1 MSNNRS
7 AELEK
12 LFDEWRKRHISE
24 DYSNDKISK
33 NKISKNKISK
43 NNFIPDGIIDEA
55 SYMQS
60 PKKILFIAKE
70 AACLKEE
77 NTIEKNFE
85 IAQNDGFW
93 CRRVVLGEEKR
104 GTHFSSGL
112 ALLANAIL
120 NENFETPEKDISALR
135 YVAFMNINK
144 RGGFTKCHQRI
155 LREYVQKYR
164 DLIEEEIKIISPD
177 IIVCCGVGIRDDLLK
192 KYVHIPDEN
201 VPVLEVY
208 HPSYWFVKDTDKLKK
223 LEDEFKSIQR

>member
-24 DYSNDKISK
+24 DYSND
-33 NKISKNKISK
+33 KISK

-85 IAQNDGFW
+85 AAQNDGFW
-93 CRRVVLGEEKR
+93 CRRVVLGEES
-104 GTHFSSGL
+104 GTRFSSGL

-144 RGGFTKCHQRI
+144 RGGFTECKTKL
-155 LREYVQKYR
+155 LRDYAQNYK
-164 DLIEEEIKIISPD
+164 DLIDREIKIISPD
-177 IIVCCGVGIRDDLLK
+177 IIVCCGIGVRDCLSGVDFCKSL
-192 KYVHIPDEN
+192 
-201 VPVLEVY
+201 PVLEVY
-208 HPSYWFVKDTDKLKK
+208 HPSARYKTDTDRLKK
-223 LEDEFKSIQR
+223 LEDELKNAQF

>member
-24 DYSNDKISK
+24 DYSND
-33 NKISKNKISK
+33 KISK

-70 AACLKEE
+70 AACLDKKKKTAEE
-77 NTIEKNFE
+77 NFE
-85 IAQNDGFW
+85 AAQNDGFW
-93 CRRVVLGEEKR
+93 CRRVVLEGEG
-104 GTHFSSGL
+104 GTRFSSGL

-144 RGGFTKCHQRI
+144 RGGFTECKTK
-155 LREYVQKYR
+155 LSDYAKNYK
-164 DLIEEEIKIISPD
+164 DLIDREIKIISPD
-177 IIVCCGVGIRDDLLK
+177 IIVCCGIGVRRCLSGVDSCKSL
-192 KYVHIPDEN
+192 
-201 VPVLEVY
+201 PVLEVY
-208 HPSYWFVKDTDKLKK
+208 HPSARYKTDTDRLKK
-223 LEDEFKSIQR
+223 LEDELKNAQF

>member
-24 DYSNDKISK
+24 DYSND
-33 NKISKNKISK
+33 KISK

-70 AACLKEE
+70 AACLDNTEETTAEE
-77 NTIEKNFE
+77 NFE
-85 IAQNDGFW
+85 AAQKDGFW
-93 CRRVVLGEEKR
+93 CRRVVLEGEG
-104 GTHFSSGL
+104 GTRFSSGL

-144 RGGFTKCHQRI
+144 RGGFTECKTK
-155 LREYVQKYR
+155 LSDYAKNYK
-164 DLIEEEIKIISPD
+164 DLIDREIKIISPD
-177 IIVCCGVGIRDDLLK
+177 IIVCCGSDVRGCLSGVDSCKSL
-192 KYVHIPDEN
+192 
-201 VPVLEVY
+201 PVLEVY
-208 HPSYWFVKDTDKLKK
+208 HPSSRYKTDTDRLKK
-223 LEDEFKSIQR
+223 LEDELKNAQF

>member
-33 NKISKNKISK
+33 NKISKN
-43 NNFIPDGIIDEA
+43 NFIPDGIIDEA
-55 SYMQS
+55 LYMQS
-60 PKKILFIAKE
+60 HKKILFIAKE
-70 AACLKEE
+70 AACFKKE

-93 CRRVVLGEEKR
+93 CRRAAFGEAKGR
-104 GTHFSSGL
+104 FSSGL

-144 RGGFTKCHQRI
+144 RGGFTECKTKF
-155 LREYVQKYR
+155 LRDYAEIYK
-164 DLIEEEIKIISPD
+164 DLIDREIKIISPD
-177 IIVCCGVGIRDDLLK
+177 IIVCCGSGVRDCLS
-192 KYVHIPDEN
+192 N
-201 VPVLEVY
+201 VDSCKSIPVLEVY
-208 HPSYWFVKDTDKLKK
+208 HPSYWLVKDTDKLKK
-223 LEDEFKSIQR
+223 LEDEFKSIQQ

>member
-7 AELEK
+7 AELDE
-12 LFDEWRKRHISE
+12 LFEEWRERHE
-24 DYSNDKISK
+24 AENYDGENISK
-33 NKISKNKISK
+33 S
-43 NNFIPDGIIDEA
+43 NFIPDGIIDEA

-70 AACLKEE
+70 AACFKKE

-85 IAQNDGFW
+85 TAQKDGFW

-104 GTHFSSGL
+104 GTGFSSGL

-144 RGGFTKCHQRI
+144 RGGFTECETD
-155 LREYVQKYR
+155 LAAYVKKYK
-164 DLIEEEIKIISPD
+164 DLIDREIRIISPD
-177 IIVCCGVGIRDDLLK
+177 IIVCCGMGVRGRISGVDSCKSL
-192 KYVHIPDEN
+192 
-201 VPVLEVY
+201 PVLEVY
-208 HPSYWFVKDTDKLKK
+208 HPSARYKTDTDRLKK
-223 LEDEFKSIQR
+223 LEDELKNAQF

>member
-1 MSNNRS
+1 MSDNRS

-24 DYSNDKISK
+24 DYSND
-33 NKISKNKISK
+33 KISK

-70 AACLKEE
+70 AACLDKTEKTTAEE
-77 NTIEKNFE
+77 NFE
-85 IAQNDGFW
+85 TAQNDGFW

-104 GTHFSSGL
+104 GTSFSSGL

-144 RGGFTKCHQRI
+144 RGGFTECETD
-155 LREYVQKYR
+155 LAAYAAYVEKYK
-164 DLIEEEIKIISPD
+164 DLIDREIKIISPD
-177 IIVCCGVGIRDDLLK
+177 IIVCCGMGVRDCLSGVDSCKSL
-192 KYVHIPDEN
+192 
-201 VPVLEVY
+201 PVLEVY
-208 HPSYWFVKDTDKLKK
+208 HPSARYKTDTDRLKK
-223 LEDEFKSIQR
+223 LEDELKNAQF

>member
-24 DYSNDKISK
+24 DYSND
-33 NKISKNKISK
+33 KISK

-70 AACLKEE
+70 AACLDKTEKTTAEE
-77 NTIEKNFE
+77 NFE
-85 IAQNDGFW
+85 TAQNDGFW

-104 GTHFSSGL
+104 GTGFSSGL

-144 RGGFTKCHQRI
+144 RGGFTECKTKL
-155 LREYVQKYR
+155 LRDYAQNYK
-164 DLIEEEIKIISPD
+164 DLIDREIKKISPD
-177 IIVCCGVGIRDDLLK
+177 IIVCCGSGVRDCLS
-192 KYVHIPDEN
+192 N
-201 VPVLEVY
+201 VDSCKSDPVLEVY
-208 HPSYWFVKDTDKLKK
+208 HPSYWLVKDTDKLKK
-223 LEDEFKSIQR
+223 LEDEFKSIQQ

>member
-33 NKISKNKISK
+33 NKTSKNKISK

-60 PKKILFIAKE
+60 PKKILFIVKE
-70 AACLKEE
+70 AACLKKG
-77 NTIEKNFE
+77 NTIEENFE
-85 IAQNDGFW
+85 TAQNDGFW

-104 GTHFSSGL
+104 GTGFSSGL

-144 RGGFTKCHQRI
+144 RGGFTECKTDL
-155 LREYVQKYR
+155 LRDYAQNYK
-164 DLIEEEIKIISPD
+164 DLIDREIKIISPD
-177 IIVCCGVGIRDDLLK
+177 IIVCCGMGVRDCLSGVDSCKSL
-192 KYVHIPDEN
+192 
-201 VPVLEVY
+201 PVLEVY
-208 HPSYWFVKDTDKLKK
+208 HPSARYKTDTDRLKK
-223 LEDEFKSIQR
+223 LEDELKNAQF

>member
-1 MSNNRS
+1 MSDNRS

-24 DYSNDKISK
+24 DYSND
-33 NKISKNKISK
+33 KISK

-70 AACLKEE
+70 AACLDKTEKTTAEE
-77 NTIEKNFE
+77 NFE
-85 IAQNDGFW
+85 TAQNDGFW

-104 GTHFSSGL
+104 GTSFSSGL

-144 RGGFTKCHQRI
+144 RGGFTECKTKL
-155 LREYVQKYR
+155 LRDYAQNYK
-164 DLIEEEIKIISPD
+164 DLIDREIKIISPD
-177 IIVCCGVGIRDDLLK
+177 IIVCCGSGVRDCLSGVDSCKSL
-192 KYVHIPDEN
+192 
-201 VPVLEVY
+201 PVLEVY
-208 HPSYWFVKDTDKLKK
+208 HPSARYKTDTDRLKK
-223 LEDEFKSIQR
+223 LEDELKNAQF

>member
-24 DYSNDKISK
+24 DYSND
-33 NKISKNKISK
+33 KISK

-70 AACLKEE
+70 AACLDKTEKTTAEE
-77 NTIEKNFE
+77 IFE
-85 IAQNDGFW
+85 TAQIDGFW

-104 GTHFSSGL
+104 GTSFSSGL

-144 RGGFTKCHQRI
+144 RGGFTECKTKL
-155 LREYVQKYR
+155 LRDYAQNYK
-164 DLIEEEIKIISPD
+164 DLIDREIKIISPD
-177 IIVCCGVGIRDDLLK
+177 IIVCCGMGVRGCLSGVDSCKSL
-192 KYVHIPDEN
+192 
-201 VPVLEVY
+201 PVLEVY
-208 HPSYWFVKDTDKLKK
+208 HPSARYKTDTDRLKK
-223 LEDEFKSIQR
+223 LEDELKNAQF

>member
-24 DYSNDKISK
+24 DYSN
-33 NKISKNKISK
+33 NEISK

-60 PKKILFIAKE
+60 PKKILFVAKE
-70 AACLKEE
+70 AACLKKE
-77 NTIEKNFE
+77 NTIEENFE

-104 GTHFSSGL
+104 GTGFSSGL

-144 RGGFTKCHQRI
+144 RGGFTRCQIRR
-155 LREYVQKYR
+155 LAAYVEKYK
-164 DLIEEEIKIISPD
+164 DLIDREIRIISPD
-177 IIVCCGVGIRDDLLK
+177 IIVCCGSDVRTCLSNIDSCK
-192 KYVHIPDEN
+192 S

>member
-33 NKISKNKISK
+33 NKTSKNKISK

-70 AACLKEE
+70 AACLKKG
-77 NTIEKNFE
+77 NTIEENFE
-85 IAQNDGFW
+85 TAQNDGFW

-104 GTHFSSGL
+104 GTGFSSGL

-135 YVAFMNINK
+135 YVAFMNINN
-144 RGGFTKCHQRI
+144 RGGFTECKTDL
-155 LREYVQKYR
+155 LRDYAQNYK
-164 DLIEEEIKIISPD
+164 DLIDREIKIISPD
-177 IIVCCGVGIRDDLLK
+177 IIVCCGMGVRDCLSGVDSCKSL
-192 KYVHIPDEN
+192 
-201 VPVLEVY
+201 PVLEVY
-208 HPSYWFVKDTDKLKK
+208 HPSARYKTDTDRLKK
-223 LEDEFKSIQR
+223 LEDELKNAQF

>member
-1 MSNNRS
+1 MSDNRS

-24 DYSNDKISK
+24 DYSND
-33 NKISKNKISK
+33 KISK

-70 AACLKEE
+70 AACLDKTEKTTAEE
-77 NTIEKNFE
+77 NFE
-85 IAQNDGFW
+85 TAQNDGFW

-104 GTHFSSGL
+104 GTSFSSRL

-144 RGGFTKCHQRI
+144 RGGFTECKTKL
-155 LREYVQKYR
+155 LRDYAQNYK
-164 DLIEEEIKIISPD
+164 DLIDREIKIISPD
-177 IIVCCGVGIRDDLLK
+177 IIVCCGMGVRGCLSGVDSCKSL
-192 KYVHIPDEN
+192 
-201 VPVLEVY
+201 PVLEVY
-208 HPSYWFVKDTDKLKK
+208 HPSARYKTDTDRLKK
-223 LEDEFKSIQR
+223 LEDELKNAQF

>member
-1 MSNNRS
+1 MSDNRS

-24 DYSNDKISK
+24 DYSND
-33 NKISKNKISK
+33 KISK

-70 AACLKEE
+70 AACLKKG

-93 CRRVVLGEEKR
+93 CRRVVLGEEG
-104 GTHFSSGL
+104 GTGFSSGL

-144 RGGFTKCHQRI
+144 RGGFTECKTK
-155 LREYVQKYR
+155 LSGYVKNYK
-164 DLIEEEIKIISPD
+164 DLIDREIKIISPD
-177 IIVCCGVGIRDDLLK
+177 IIVCCGSGVRTCLSNIDSCK
-192 KYVHIPDEN
+192 S

>member
-24 DYSNDKISK
+24 DYSND
-33 NKISKNKISK
+33 KISK

-70 AACLKEE
+70 AACLDKTEKTTAEE
-77 NTIEKNFE
+77 NFE
-85 IAQNDGFW
+85 AAQKDGFW
-93 CRRVVLGEEKR
+93 CRRVVLEKEG
-104 GTHFSSGL
+104 GTRFSSGL

-144 RGGFTKCHQRI
+144 RGGFTECDPKL
-155 LREYVQKYR
+155 LRDYAQNYK
-164 DLIEEEIKIISPD
+164 DLIDREIRIISPD
-177 IIVCCGVGIRDDLLK
+177 IIVCCGSDVRDCLSGVDSCKSL
-192 KYVHIPDEN
+192 
-201 VPVLEVY
+201 PVLEVY
-208 HPSYWFVKDTDKLKK
+208 HPSARYKTDTDRLKK
-223 LEDEFKSIQR
+223 LEDELKNAQF

>member
-24 DYSNDKISK
+24 DYSND
-33 NKISKNKISK
+33 KISK

-70 AACLKEE
+70 AACLDKTEKTTAEE
-77 NTIEKNFE
+77 NFE
-85 IAQNDGFW
+85 AAQKDGFW
-93 CRRVVLGEEKR
+93 CRRVVLEGEG
-104 GTHFSSGL
+104 GTRFSSGL

-144 RGGFTKCHQRI
+144 RGGFTECKTKL
-155 LREYVQKYR
+155 LRDYAKKYK
-164 DLIEEEIKIISPD
+164 DLIDREIRIISPD
-177 IIVCCGVGIRDDLLK
+177 IIVCCGSDVRDCLSGVDSCKSL
-192 KYVHIPDEN
+192 
-201 VPVLEVY
+201 PVLEVY
-208 HPSYWFVKDTDKLKK
+208 HPSSRYKTDTDRLKK
-223 LEDEFKSIQR
+223 LEDELKNAQF

>member
-1 MSNNRS
+1 MSDNRS

-24 DYSNDKISK
+24 DYSND
-33 NKISKNKISK
+33 KISK

-70 AACLKEE
+70 AACLKKG

-93 CRRVVLGEEKR
+93 CRRVVLGEEG
-104 GTHFSSGL
+104 GTSFSSGL

-144 RGGFTKCHQRI
+144 RGGFTECETD
-155 LREYVQKYR
+155 LDAYVEKYE
-164 DLIEEEIKIISPD
+164 DLIDREIKIISPD
-177 IIVCCGVGIRDDLLK
+177 IIVCCGMGVRGCLSGVDSCKSL
-192 KYVHIPDEN
+192 
-201 VPVLEVY
+201 PVLEVY
-208 HPSYWFVKDTDKLKK
+208 HPSARYKTDTDRLKK
-223 LEDEFKSIQR
+223 LEDELKNAQS

>member
-33 NKISKNKISK
+33 N
-43 NNFIPDGIIDEA
+43 NFIPDGIIDEA

-60 PKKILFIAKE
+60 PTKILFIAKE
-70 AACLKEE
+70 AACLDKTEKTTAEE
-77 NTIEKNFE
+77 NFE
-85 IAQNDGFW
+85 TAQNDGFW

-104 GTHFSSGL
+104 ETSFSSGL

-144 RGGFTKCHQRI
+144 RGGFTECKTKL
-155 LREYVQKYR
+155 LRDYAQNY
-164 DLIEEEIKIISPD
+164 
-177 IIVCCGVGIRDDLLK
+177 
-192 KYVHIPDEN
+192 
-201 VPVLEVY
+201 
-208 HPSYWFVKDTDKLKK
+208 KD
-223 LEDEFKSIQR
+223 

>member
-1 MSNNRS
+1 MSDNRS

-24 DYSNDKISK
+24 DYSND
-33 NKISKNKISK
+33 KISK

-70 AACLKEE
+70 AACLKKG

-85 IAQNDGFW
+85 TAQNDGFW
-93 CRRVVLGEEKR
+93 CRRVVLGEEG
-104 GTHFSSGL
+104 GTSFSSGL

-144 RGGFTKCHQRI
+144 RGGFTECETD
-155 LREYVQKYR
+155 LDAYVEKYK
-164 DLIEEEIKIISPD
+164 DLIDREIKIISPD
-177 IIVCCGVGIRDDLLK
+177 IIVCCGSDVRDCLSEVDACKSL
-192 KYVHIPDEN
+192 
-201 VPVLEVY
+201 PVLEVY
-208 HPSYWFVKDTDKLKK
+208 HPSARYKTDTDRLKK
-223 LEDEFKSIQR
+223 LEDELKNAQF

>member
-24 DYSNDKISK
+24 DYSND
-33 NKISKNKISK
+33 KISK

-70 AACLKEE
+70 AACLDKKKKTAEE
-77 NTIEKNFE
+77 NFE
-85 IAQNDGFW
+85 AAQKDGFW
-93 CRRVVLGEEKR
+93 CRRVVLEGEG
-104 GTHFSSGL
+104 GTRFSSGL

-144 RGGFTKCHQRI
+144 RGGFTECETDLEGYAKN
-155 LREYVQKYR
+155 YK
-164 DLIEEEIKIISPD
+164 DLIDREIKIISPD
-177 IIVCCGVGIRDDLLK
+177 IIVCCGSDVRRCLSGVDACKSL
-192 KYVHIPDEN
+192 
-201 VPVLEVY
+201 PVLEVY
-208 HPSYWFVKDTDKLKK
+208 HPSARYKTDTDRLKK
-223 LEDEFKSIQR
+223 LEDELKNAQS

>member
-33 NKISKNKISK
+33 N
-43 NNFIPDGIIDEA
+43 NFIPDGIIDEV
-55 SYMQS
+55 SYIQS

-70 AACLKEE
+70 AACLDKRKKTAEE
-77 NTIEKNFE
+77 NFE
-85 IAQNDGFW
+85 TAQNDGFW

-104 GTHFSSGL
+104 GTGFSSEL

-144 RGGFTKCHQRI
+144 RGGFTECKTKL
-155 LREYVQKYR
+155 LRDYAQNYK
-164 DLIEEEIKIISPD
+164 DLIDREIKIISPD
-177 IIVCCGVGIRDDLLK
+177 IIVCCGSGVRDCLSNVDSCK
-192 KYVHIPDEN
+192 S

-208 HPSYWFVKDTDKLKK
+208 HPSYWLVKDTDKLKK
-223 LEDEFKSIQR
+223 LEDEFKSIQQ

>member
-24 DYSNDKISK
+24 DYSND
-33 NKISKNKISK
+33 KISK

-70 AACLKEE
+70 AACLDKTEKTTAEE
-77 NTIEKNFE
+77 NFE
-85 IAQNDGFW
+85 AAQKDGFW
-93 CRRVVLGEEKR
+93 CRRVVLEGEG
-104 GTHFSSGL
+104 GTRFSSGL

-144 RGGFTKCHQRI
+144 RGGFTECETEL
-155 LREYVQKYR
+155 LRDYAQNYK
-164 DLIEEEIKIISPD
+164 DLIDREIKIISPD
-177 IIVCCGVGIRDDLLK
+177 IIVCCGSDVRDCLSEVDACKSL
-192 KYVHIPDEN
+192 
-201 VPVLEVY
+201 PVLEVY
-208 HPSYWFVKDTDKLKK
+208 HPSARYKTDTDRLKK
-223 LEDEFKSIQR
+223 LEDELKNAQF